1 MQKRHWQQPLVTGSQ
16 SKEVLMSEANK
27 GYTDKTNLVSV
38 LCESQLPR
46 FRNLPVSAPSRKP
59 PCRVVFSFTEQEIT
73 MINKGSQEDPL
84 LRTREGANKRG
95 NSSRLTQPFHFFMFE
110 PIFSPV
116 NALNQP
122 I

>member
-1 MQKRHWQQPLVTGSQ
+1 
-16 SKEVLMSEANK
+16 MSEANK

-84 LRTREGANKRG
+84 LRTREGANKF
-95 NSSRLTQPFHFFMFE
+95 L
-110 PIFSPV
+110 I
-116 NALNQP
+116 
-122 I
+122 

>member
-46 FRNLPVSAPSRKP
+46 FRNLPVSAPSKKP

-84 LRTREGANKRG
+84 LRT
-95 NSSRLTQPFHFFMFE
+95 
-110 PIFSPV
+110 SPTYRKC
-116 NALNQP
+116 ASAAGR
-122 I
+122 

>member
-46 FRNLPVSAPSRKP
+46 FRNLPVSAPSKNHLAGW
-59 PCRVVFSFTEQEIT
+59 FF
-73 MINKGSQEDPL
+73 
-84 LRTREGANKRG
+84 
-95 NSSRLTQPFHFFMFE
+95 RLQ
-110 PIFSPV
+110 
-116 NALNQP
+116 ARDYDDQ
-122 I
+122 